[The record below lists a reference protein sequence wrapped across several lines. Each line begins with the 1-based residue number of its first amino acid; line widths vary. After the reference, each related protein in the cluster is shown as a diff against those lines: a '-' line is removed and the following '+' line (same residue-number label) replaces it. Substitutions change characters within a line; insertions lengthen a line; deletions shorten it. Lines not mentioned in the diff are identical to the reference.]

1 MLKQN
6 QLKNEKY
13 WTFLKTVYGLMPE
26 WKVLQVLIKIQGK
39 HRVTPKGT
47 WVLASGTQ
55 NRFLVHKGSVRE
67 KNEQLEI
74 LVR

>member
-1 MLKQN
+1 M
-6 QLKNEKY
+6 E
-13 WTFLKTVYGLMPE
+13 GSSSI
-26 WKVLQVLIKIQGK
+26 QVLIKIQGK